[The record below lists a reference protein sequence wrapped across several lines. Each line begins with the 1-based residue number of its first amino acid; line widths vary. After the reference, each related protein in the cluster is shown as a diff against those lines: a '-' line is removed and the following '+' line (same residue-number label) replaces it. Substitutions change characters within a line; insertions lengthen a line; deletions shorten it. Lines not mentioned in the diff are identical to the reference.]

1 MALVFLSSGLQSTLL
16 ISIDV
21 VLLTLP
27 EVTKTVQDGVT
38 LKMEAKDHGT
48 YIDVITIYMA
58 SVTALF
64 MIFFKTELKRT
75 NAEKADKNPSKI
87 PYQAWN

>member
-1 MALVFLSSGLQSTLL
+1 MALLFLSSGLQSTLL

-21 VLLTLP
+21 VLPTLP
-27 EVTKTVQDGVT
+27 EVTETVQDGVT

-75 NAEKADKNPSKI
+75 KAEQADENPSKK
-87 PYQAWN
+87 PFQAWN